1 MDRLVTHNE
10 LQELLGAYAV
20 HALNDYET
28 VLVDEHLPTC
38 APCRLELD
46 ELLEASA
53 SLALLSLDDAA
64 DYPVDP
70 TMDARILDRIRAQTT
85 IDLTADPTGSHLAN
99 SVAGIVSESAIGT
112 ATATVLPFDVKR
124 KRTHSRWKMA
134 VASAAAATAIS
145 IPLGLSLG
153 GGTTS
158 IAALAKSAAKQQ
170 GSQTVALLND
180 TKGVVAE
187 VVLTTGGQAYLR
199 NTSLPEL
206 TDGTTYQLWT
216 INDGTA
222 ISAGVMGPNPK
233 TVAFFSGAKPRTFAI
248 TVEKS
253 AGTPASVES
262 PVAVGTISS

>member
-20 HALNDYET
+20 HALNDNET
-28 VLVDEHLPTC
+28 ALVDDHLPTC
-38 APCRLELD
+38 APCRGELD

-53 SLALLSLDDAA
+53 SLALLSLDDTA

-70 TMDARILDRIRAQTT
+70 TMDARILDRIRADQT
-85 IDLTADPTGSHLAN
+85 IDLTDERESRLAKTSPETRAPT
-99 SVAGIVSESAIGT
+99 SAST
-112 ATATVLPFDVKR
+112 ASVLPFNVN
-124 KRTHSRWKMA
+124 RTRTRSRWKIA
-134 VASAAAATAIS
+134 IASAAAATAIS

-170 GSQTVALLND
+170 GSQTIALLDNN
-180 TKGVVAE
+180 KSVVAE
-187 VVLTTGGQAYLR
+187 VVMTTGGQAYLR
-199 NTSLPEL
+199 NTSLPKL

-216 INDGTA
+216 INDGA
-222 ISAGVMGPNPK
+222 PISAGVMGPDPR

-253 AGTPASVES
+253 AGTQASVES